1 MARRRRAWPRLPLEL
16 AAIVVAVGIAG
27 CATAPS
33 GGPPRRAT
41 GGGNQVQ
48 AYVQP
53 LPPPK
58 PTGAKQWSP
67 TAVVLGFLHASASY
81 AFDPAAA
88 EQYLV
93 PSLRR
98 SWQPGYGPV
107 AVVGAPTGLTVVPYR
122 PQIPTPAPA
131 QQLDTV
137 RFTGQRLATLS
148 QSGQY
153 EYTPGQNVKY
163 EFILAKIDGVWLIK
177 ALPKGQSGLL
187 LTQPDFTDVYQARNL
202 FFYAPQETSQPAG
215 VLVPDPVY
223 APLESSNSAL
233 NTNLA
238 TRLVKGLLN
247 GQGDW
252 LSPPATWSAF
262 PSGTH
267 LIGQVTISGRTAKV
281 DLGGGAAH
289 ATGLQIQEM
298 ESQLLATLR
307 DGSYSEPLANHLLL
321 YINHKLEY
329 ANPTSSANL
338 TPPVLQGPMFAVTG
352 PGSVGELAA
361 SPKARA
367 VPESAVQSAQI
378 GREQVTAVAAL
389 PTRSHVERLAVAVRY
404 GTGCAVY
411 IGTARGAAYK
421 PYVLA
426 PTGGSCTSLSWDNNG
441 NVWAAA
447 GQDVWVLRQQDRHPI
462 EVDVSAIAGIDQSG
476 AKILALRMA
485 PDSVRAALLV
495 HSKAG
500 NRLLL
505 AAVSFQGSVVSL
517 GLPVAVGTGTVDPLA
532 ISWSDAYHLVV
543 LAGGAVYELPLTGGS
558 GQQPG
563 GSPQSLGTVPSGSV
577 TLTTDGSQL
586 VVGTSDGHIYASSTA
601 SPGWF
606 AVTTGANPVYP
617 G

>member
-1 MARRRRAWPRLPLEL
+1 VASKRRLWPRLPLEL
-16 AAIVVAVGIAG
+16 AAIVVAVGVAG

-53 LPPPK
+53 LPPPR
-58 PTGAKQWSP
+58 PAASWLP

-93 PSLRR
+93 PSLRK
-98 SWQPGYGPV
+98 SWQPGHGPV
-107 AVVGAPTGLTVVPYR
+107 AVVGAPTGLVVVPHR
-122 PQIPTPAPA
+122 PQIPSPAPGE
-131 QQLDTV
+131 QFETV
-137 RFTGQRLATLS
+137 RLTGQRLATLS

-153 EYTPGQNVKY
+153 EYSPGQNVKY
-163 EFILAKIDGVWLIK
+163 EFILAKINGVWLIK
-177 ALPKGQSGLL
+177 SLPKGQPGLL
-187 LTQPDFTDVYQARNL
+187 LTQSDFEEVYQARNL
-202 FFYAPQETSQPAG
+202 FFYAPQESSQPAG

-223 APLESSNSAL
+223 APLQSSNSAL
-233 NTNLA
+233 NTKLA
-238 TRLVKGLLN
+238 TRLVNGLLH

-252 LSPPATWSAF
+252 LSSPATWSAF
-262 PSGTH
+262 PPGTH
-267 LIGQVTISGRTAKV
+267 LLRQVTISGRTAKV

-321 YINHKLEY
+321 YINNTLQY
-329 ANPTSSANL
+329 RNPTSSANL
-338 TPPVLQGPMFAVTG
+338 TTPVLPGPVFVVTG
-352 PGSVGELAA
+352 QSAVGELAA
-361 SPKARA
+361 SPKPRA

-378 GREQVTAVAAL
+378 GREQITAVAAL
-389 PTRSHVERLAVAVRY
+389 PARSRVQPLAVAVRY

-411 IGTARGAAYK
+411 LGTARGGAYK

-426 PTGGSCTSLSWDNNG
+426 PTGGACTSLSWDNNG

-447 GQDVWVLRQQDRHPI
+447 GQNVWLLPERDRHPVS
-462 EVDVSAIAGIDQSG
+462 VDVSAIAGIDQSG

-495 HSKAG
+495 HTKAG
-500 NRLLL
+500 NRLFL
-505 AAVSFQGSVVSL
+505 AAVRFDGSAASL
-517 GLPVAVGTGTVDPLA
+517 GLPVPVGTGTVDPLA

-543 LAGGAVYELPLTGGS
+543 LAGGAVFEVPLTGGS

-563 GSPQSLGTVPSGSV
+563 GSPQALGTVPSGSV
-577 TLTTDGSQL
+577 TLTTDGYQL

-606 AVTTGANPVYP
+606 AVTTGAYPVYP